1 MKILTKRKQA
11 RILKRLIVMS
21 KAVTELS
28 QFYIPVTEYPKT
40 AGAIIEAIADIAD
53 DVGGIPAMN
62 YVGKH
67 GFPAIGGAEDG
78 NR

>member
-21 KAVTELS
+21 KAITELS
-28 QFYIPVTEYPKT
+28 KFYVPVTEYPKT

-67 GFPAIGGAEDG
+67 GFPSIGGTEHE
-78 NR
+78 NP